1 MVHENKKCQTEWQ
14 TMKRSSSTQ
23 ELTKSRTLLSKST
36 KSKSLF
42 SKVLLSNIP
51 GELTD
56 LTSFFFL
63 SMEENIGNIGKIQK
77 FCAKLV
83 VKVLILFVKVQT
95 TKNSHQNEDLGLSNF
110 SIFPNNWKAVSKKRV
125 MRKFDYWVDR
135 PKKQRMEDLK
145 EQEEAQTRYV
155 ERKRRET
162 EREDDLKFQFI
173 QNVRSPKKNDDK
185 KRL

>member
-1 MVHENKKCQTEWQ
+1 M
-14 TMKRSSSTQ
+14 
-23 ELTKSRTLLSKST
+23 
-36 KSKSLF
+36 
-42 SKVLLSNIP
+42 
-51 GELTD
+51 
-56 LTSFFFL
+56 
-63 SMEENIGNIGKIQK
+63 
-77 FCAKLV
+77 
-83 VKVLILFVKVQT
+83 KVQT
-95 TKNSHQNEDLGLSNF
+95 TKNSPQNEDLGLSNF

>member
-1 MVHENKKCQTEWQ
+1 M
-14 TMKRSSSTQ
+14 
-23 ELTKSRTLLSKST
+23 
-36 KSKSLF
+36 
-42 SKVLLSNIP
+42 
-51 GELTD
+51 
-56 LTSFFFL
+56 
-63 SMEENIGNIGKIQK
+63 
-77 FCAKLV
+77 
-83 VKVLILFVKVQT
+83 KVQT
-95 TKNSHQNEDLGLSNF
+95 TKNSPQNEDLGLSNF
-110 SIFPNNWKAVSKKRV
+110 SIFPNNWKTVSKKRV

-135 PKKQRMEDLK
+135 PKKQRMEDIK